1 MGEVKKPADSRIYLG
16 GGVVH
21 ESQISMDYAKL
32 AIRTVLAELAETM
45 NRKERKV

>member
-16 GGVVH
+16 RGVH

-32 AIRTVLAELAETM
+32 AITTVLAELAETM